1 MAGCSIFLTL
11 TYVIFLHNVSK
22 KKKDAMCLLT
32 LFFDPSQFLLDFSMC
47 QIPNFGY
54 ELANLTIMF
63 VPYPGDSP
71 VSDLK

>member
-1 MAGCSIFLTL
+1 
-11 TYVIFLHNVSK
+11 
-22 KKKDAMCLLT
+22 MCLLT

-71 VSDLK
+71 VSDLKQTEKNPRGAIWPDLSRFYFLGSPSP